1 MITMNLITNKKL
13 TMKNPYKPFLK
24 VIGIVCIVF
33 GIGQSNTTLC
43 AQPFKQEVLQ
53 FQKSD
58 SIVMPPKG
66 QIVFAGSSSFTRWK
80 DVAMYFP
87 GYPIINRGFGGAT
100 LVDLIYYVDEAII
113 QYQPSQVFIYCG
125 ENDMADVDTVSP
137 ATVLLRFKTLHT
149 ILLKKLP
156 RATKIIF
163 VSLKPS
169 VARWHLETKFIEA
182 NKLIEGYIATQKN
195 MQYLDVHTAMLDE
208 KKEVLKDIFIADK
221 LHMNPK
227 GYLIW
232 QKQFAPFLTTPK

>member
-1 MITMNLITNKKL
+1 M
-13 TMKNPYKPFLK
+13 LK
-24 VIGIVCIVF
+24 DYFRLVCILCLAII
-33 GIGQSNTTLC
+33 IGPSTSTVQ
-43 AQPFKQEVLQ
+43 AQPFKPEIEQ

-66 QIVFAGSSSFTRWK
+66 QIVFAGSSSFTKWK

-113 QYQPSQVFIYCG
+113 KYQPRQVFIYCG
-125 ENDMADVDTVSP
+125 ENDIADVDTVSP
-137 ATVLLRFKTLHT
+137 ATVLNRFKTLHS

-156 RATKIIF
+156 RSTKIVF
-163 VSLKPS
+163 VSIKPS
-169 VARWHLETKFIEA
+169 VARWHLESKFIEA
-182 NKLIEGYIATQKN
+182 NKLIQAYISTQKN
-195 MQYLDVHTAMLDE
+195 IQYLDVHSFMLDE
-208 KKEVLKDIFIADK
+208 NKEVFKDIFIADK

-232 QKQFAPFLTTPK
+232 QKQFAPLLTTPK

>member
-1 MITMNLITNKKL
+1 MNSILKGYFRLVLIL
-13 TMKNPYKPFLK
+13 CLA
-24 VIGIVCIVF
+24 IIVGPSISTVH
-33 GIGQSNTTLC
+33 
-43 AQPFKQEVLQ
+43 AQPFKPEIVQ

-66 QIVFAGSSSFTRWK
+66 QIVFAGSSSFTKWK

-113 QYQPSQVFIYCG
+113 KYQPRQVFIYCG
-125 ENDMADVDTVSP
+125 ENDIADVDTVSP
-137 ATVLLRFKTLHT
+137 ATVLNRFKTLHS

-156 RATKIIF
+156 RSTKIVF
-163 VSLKPS
+163 VSIKPS
-169 VARWHLETKFIEA
+169 VARWHLESKFIEA
-182 NKLIEGYIATQKN
+182 NKLIQAYISTQKN
-195 MQYLDVHTAMLDE
+195 IQYLDVHSFMLDE
-208 KKEVLKDIFIADK
+208 NKEVFKDIFIADK

-232 QKQFAPFLTTPK
+232 QKQFAPLLTSPK

>member
-1 MITMNLITNKKL
+1 
-13 TMKNPYKPFLK
+13 MKHPYKLFLK
-24 VIGIVCIVF
+24 IVGIVCF
-33 GIGQSNTTLC
+33 AFSIGQSNTSLY
-43 AQPFKQEVLQ
+43 AQPFKQEILQ

-66 QIVFAGSSSFTRWK
+66 QIVFAGSSSFTKWK

-100 LVDLIYYVDEAII
+100 LVDLIFYVDEAII

-137 ATVLLRFKTLHT
+137 ATVLERFKTLHT

-156 RATKIIF
+156 RTTKIVF

-169 VARWHLETKFIEA
+169 VARWQLESKFIA
-182 NKLIEGYIATQKN
+182 TNKLIEGYITTQKN
-195 MQYLDVHTAMLDE
+195 MQYLDVHTSMLDE
-208 KKEVLKDIFIADK
+208 NKEVFKDIFIADK
-221 LHMNPK
+221 LHMNSK

>member
-1 MITMNLITNKKL
+1 MKRSYKVFIKL
-13 TMKNPYKPFLK
+13 AC
-24 VIGIVCIVF
+24 IVCIAF
-33 GIGQSNTTLC
+33 GIGQTNTTLYG
-43 AQPFKQEVLQ
+43 QPFKQELLQ

-66 QIVFAGSSSFTRWK
+66 QIVLAGSSSFTKWK

-100 LVDLIYYVDEAII
+100 LIDLIYYVDEAII
-113 QYQPSQVFIYCG
+113 KYQPSQVFIYCG
-125 ENDMADVDTVSP
+125 ENDIADVDTVSP
-137 ATVLLRFKTLHT
+137 ATVLLRFKTLHG

-156 RATKIIF
+156 RATKIVF

-169 VARWHLETKFIEA
+169 VARWHLESKFIEA
-182 NKLIEGYIATQKN
+182 NKLIEGYINTQKN
-195 MQYLDVHTAMLDE
+195 IQYLDVHTAMLDE
-208 KKEVLKDIFIADK
+208 NKEVLKDIFIADQ

>member
-1 MITMNLITNKKL
+1 
-13 TMKNPYKPFLK
+13 MKRSYKVFLK
-24 VIGIVCIVF
+24 LACIVCIAF
-33 GIGQSNTTLC
+33 CIGQTNTTLYG
-43 AQPFKQEVLQ
+43 QPFKQELLQ

-66 QIVFAGSSSFTRWK
+66 QIVLAGSSSFTKWK

-100 LVDLIYYVDEAII
+100 LIDLIYYVDEAII
-113 QYQPSQVFIYCG
+113 KYQPSQVFIYCG
-125 ENDMADVDTVSP
+125 ENDIADVDTVSP
-137 ATVLLRFKTLHT
+137 ATVLLRFKTLHG

-156 RATKIIF
+156 RATKIVF

-169 VARWHLETKFIEA
+169 VARWHLESKFIEA
-182 NKLIEGYIATQKN
+182 NKLIEGYINTQKN
-195 MQYLDVHTAMLDE
+195 IQYLDVHTAMLDE
-208 KKEVLKDIFIADK
+208 NKEVLKDIFIADQ

>member
-1 MITMNLITNKKL
+1 
-13 TMKNPYKPFLK
+13 
-24 VIGIVCIVF
+24 
-33 GIGQSNTTLC
+33 
-43 AQPFKQEVLQ
+43 
-53 FQKSD
+53 
-58 SIVMPPKG
+58 MPPKG
-66 QIVFAGSSSFTRWK
+66 QIVFAGSSSFTKWK

-156 RATKIIF
+156 RATKIVF

-169 VARWHLETKFIEA
+169 VARWHLESKFIAA
-182 NKLIEGYIATQKN
+182 NKLIEGYIAAQKN

-208 KKEVLKDIFIADK
+208 NKEVLKDIFIADK

>member
-1 MITMNLITNKKL
+1 MNLITNKKL
-13 TMKNPYKPFLK
+13 TMKHPYKPFLK

>member
-1 MITMNLITNKKL
+1 
-13 TMKNPYKPFLK
+13 MKHPYKPFLK

-232 QKQFAPFLTTPK
+232 QKQFASFLTTPK

>member
-1 MITMNLITNKKL
+1 MHCKFKG
-13 TMKNPYKPFLK
+13 YFR
-24 VIGIVCIVF
+24 IVCILCLAFV
-33 GIGQSNTTLC
+33 IGASNSTVQ
-43 AQPFKQEVLQ
+43 AQPFKPEIIQ

-66 QIVFAGSSSFTRWK
+66 QIVFAGSSSFTKWK

-87 GYPIINRGFGGAT
+87 GYPIINRGFGGAS

-113 QYQPSQVFIYCG
+113 KYQPSQVFIYCG

-137 ATVLLRFKTLHT
+137 ATVLGRFKTLHG

-156 RATKIIF
+156 RATKIVF

-169 VARWHLETKFIEA
+169 VARWHLESKFIEA

-195 MQYLDVHTAMLDE
+195 IQYLDVHTAMLDE
-208 KKEVLKDIFIADK
+208 NKEVLKDIFIADK

-232 QKQFAPFLTTPK
+232 QKQFAPYLTTPK

>member
-1 MITMNLITNKKL
+1 
-13 TMKNPYKPFLK
+13 MKHPYKPFLK

-113 QYQPSQVFIYCG
+113 KYQPSQVFIYCG
-125 ENDMADVDTVSP
+125 ENDIADVDTVSP

-169 VARWHLETKFIEA
+169 VARWHLEPKFIEA
-182 NKLIEGYIATQKN
+182 NKLIEGYINTQKN
-195 MQYLDVHTAMLDE
+195 IQYLDVHTAMLDDN
-208 KKEVLKDIFIADK
+208 KEVLKDIFIADK

>member
-1 MITMNLITNKKL
+1 
-13 TMKNPYKPFLK
+13 MKHPYKPFLK
-24 VIGIVCIVF
+24 VIGIVCFAF

-66 QIVFAGSSSFTRWK
+66 QIVFAGSSSFTKWK

-149 ILLKKLP
+149 FLLKKLP
-156 RATKIIF
+156 RATKIVF

-169 VARWHLETKFIEA
+169 VARWHLESKFIAA

-208 KKEVLKDIFIADK
+208 NKEVLKDIFIADQ

>member
-1 MITMNLITNKKL
+1 
-13 TMKNPYKPFLK
+13 MKHPYKLFLK
-24 VIGIVCIVF
+24 IVGIVCF
-33 GIGQSNTTLC
+33 AFSIGQSNTSLY
-43 AQPFKQEVLQ
+43 AQPFKQEILQ

-66 QIVFAGSSSFTRWK
+66 QIVFAGSSSFTKWK

-87 GYPIINRGFGGAT
+87 GYPIINRGFGGST
-100 LVDLIYYVDEAII
+100 LVDLIFYVDEAII

-137 ATVLLRFKTLHT
+137 ATVLERFKTLHT

-156 RATKIIF
+156 RTTKIVF

-169 VARWHLETKFIEA
+169 VARWQLESKFIAA
-182 NKLIEGYIATQKN
+182 NKLIEGYITTQKN

-208 KKEVLKDIFIADK
+208 NKEVFKDIFIADK
-221 LHMNPK
+221 LHMNSK

>member
-1 MITMNLITNKKL
+1 
-13 TMKNPYKPFLK
+13 MKHPYKPFLK
-24 VIGIVCIVF
+24 LVGIVCIAL

-43 AQPFKQEVLQ
+43 AQPFRQEILQ

-66 QIVFAGSSSFTRWK
+66 QILFAGSSSFTKWK

-87 GYPIINRGFGGAT
+87 GYPIINRGFGGAS
-100 LVDLIYYVDEAII
+100 LVDLIYYADEAII

-156 RATKIIF
+156 RTTKIIF

-169 VARWHLETKFIEA
+169 IARWHLESKFIQA
-182 NKLIEGYIATQKN
+182 NQLIEGYIASQKN

-208 KKEVLKDIFIADK
+208 NKEVLKDIFVADK

-232 QKQFAPFLTTPK
+232 QKQFASFLTLPK

>member
-1 MITMNLITNKKL
+1 
-13 TMKNPYKPFLK
+13 MKHPYKPFLK

-156 RATKIIF
+156 RATKIVF

-169 VARWHLETKFIEA
+169 VARWHLEPKFIEA
-182 NKLIEGYIATQKN
+182 NKLIEGYINTQKN
-195 MQYLDVHTAMLDE
+195 IQYLDVHTAMLDDN
-208 KKEVLKDIFIADK
+208 KEVLKDIFIADK

>member
-1 MITMNLITNKKL
+1 
-13 TMKNPYKPFLK
+13 MKHPYKPFLK
-24 VIGIVCIVF
+24 LVGIVCIAL

-43 AQPFKQEVLQ
+43 AQPFRQEILQ

-66 QIVFAGSSSFTRWK
+66 QILFAGSSSFTKWK

-87 GYPIINRGFGGAT
+87 GYPIINRGFGGAS
-100 LVDLIYYVDEAII
+100 LVDLIYYADEAII

-156 RATKIIF
+156 RTTKIIF

-169 VARWHLETKFIEA
+169 IARWHLESKFIQA
-182 NKLIEGYIATQKN
+182 NQLIEGYIATQKN
-195 MQYLDVHTAMLDE
+195 IQYLDVHTAMLDE
-208 KKEVLKDIFIADK
+208 NKEVLKDIFIADK

-232 QKQFAPFLTTPK
+232 QKQFAPFLTLPK

>member
-1 MITMNLITNKKL
+1 
-13 TMKNPYKPFLK
+13 MKRSYKVFLK
-24 VIGIVCIVF
+24 LACIVCIAF
-33 GIGQSNTTLC
+33 GIGQTNTTLYG
-43 AQPFKQEVLQ
+43 QPFKQELLQ

-66 QIVFAGSSSFTRWK
+66 QIVFAGSSSFTKWK

-100 LVDLIYYVDEAII
+100 LIDLIYYVDEAII
-113 QYQPSQVFIYCG
+113 KYQPSQVFIYCG
-125 ENDMADVDTVSP
+125 ENDIADVDTVSP
-137 ATVLLRFKTLHT
+137 ATVLLRFKTLHG

-156 RATKIIF
+156 RATKIVF

-169 VARWHLETKFIEA
+169 VARWHLESKFIEA
-182 NKLIEGYIATQKN
+182 NKLIEGYINTQKN
-195 MQYLDVHTAMLDE
+195 IQYLDVHTAMLDE
-208 KKEVLKDIFIADK
+208 NKEVLKDIFIADQ

>member
-1 MITMNLITNKKL
+1 
-13 TMKNPYKPFLK
+13 MKRSYKVFLK
-24 VIGIVCIVF
+24 VACIACIAF
-33 GIGQSNTTLC
+33 GIGQTCTTLH
-43 AQPFKQEVLQ
+43 AQPFKQEIVQ

-66 QIVFAGSSSFTRWK
+66 QIVFAGSSSFTKWK

-113 QYQPSQVFIYCG
+113 KYQPSQVFIYCG

-137 ATVLLRFKTLHT
+137 ATVLQRFKTLHT

-156 RATKIIF
+156 KTTKVVF

-169 VARWHLETKFIEA
+169 IARWHLESKFIEA

-195 MQYLDVHTAMLDE
+195 MQYLDVHTAMLDDN
-208 KKEVLKDIFIADK
+208 KEVFKDIFIADK

-232 QKQFAPFLTTPK
+232 QKQFVPYLTTPK

>member
-1 MITMNLITNKKL
+1 MNCILKGYFRLVLILCMAFIIGPSNS
-13 TMKNPYKPFLK
+13 K
-24 VIGIVCIVF
+24 V
-33 GIGQSNTTLC
+33 Q
-43 AQPFKQEVLQ
+43 AQPFKPEIVQ

-66 QIVFAGSSSFTRWK
+66 QIVFAGSSSFTKWK

-113 QYQPSQVFIYCG
+113 KYQPRQVFIYCG
-125 ENDMADVDTVSP
+125 ENDIADVDTVSP
-137 ATVLLRFKTLHT
+137 ATVLNRFKNLHS

-156 RATKIIF
+156 RATKIVF
-163 VSLKPS
+163 VSIKPS
-169 VARWHLETKFIEA
+169 VARWHLESKFIEA
-182 NKLIEGYIATQKN
+182 NKLIQAYIGTQKN
-195 MQYLDVHTAMLDE
+195 IQYLDVHSFMLDE
-208 KKEVLKDIFIADK
+208 NKEVFKDIFIADK

-232 QKQFAPFLTTPK
+232 QKQFAPLLTTPK

>member
-1 MITMNLITNKKL
+1 
-13 TMKNPYKPFLK
+13 MKHPYKPFLK
-24 VIGIVCIVF
+24 VIGIVCFAF

-66 QIVFAGSSSFTRWK
+66 QIVFAGSSSFTKWK

-113 QYQPSQVFIYCG
+113 KYQPSQVFIYCG
-125 ENDMADVDTVSP
+125 ENDIADVDTVSP

-156 RATKIIF
+156 RATKIVF

-169 VARWHLETKFIEA
+169 VARWHLESKFIEA
-182 NKLIEGYIATQKN
+182 NKLIEGYINTQKN
-195 MQYLDVHTAMLDE
+195 IQFLDVHTAMLDDN
-208 KKEVLKDIFIADK
+208 KEVLKDIFIADQ

>member
-1 MITMNLITNKKL
+1 
-13 TMKNPYKPFLK
+13 MKHPYKPFLK
-24 VIGIVCIVF
+24 LVGIVCIAL

-43 AQPFKQEVLQ
+43 AQPFRQEILQ

-58 SIVMPPKG
+58 SIVRPPKG
-66 QIVFAGSSSFTRWK
+66 QILFAGSSSFTKWK

-87 GYPIINRGFGGAT
+87 GYPIINRGFGGAS
-100 LVDLIYYVDEAII
+100 LVDLIYYADEAII

-156 RATKIIF
+156 RTTKIIF

-169 VARWHLETKFIEA
+169 IARWHLESKFIQA
-182 NKLIEGYIATQKN
+182 NQLIEGYIATQKN

-208 KKEVLKDIFIADK
+208 NKEVLKDIFIADK

-232 QKQFAPFLTTPK
+232 QKQFAPFLTIPK

>member
-1 MITMNLITNKKL
+1 
-13 TMKNPYKPFLK
+13 MKHPYKPFLK
-24 VIGIVCIVF
+24 VIGIVCFAF

-66 QIVFAGSSSFTRWK
+66 QIVFAGSSSFTKWK

-113 QYQPSQVFIYCG
+113 KYQPSQVFIYCG
-125 ENDMADVDTVSP
+125 ENDIADVDTVSP
-137 ATVLLRFKTLHT
+137 ATVLLRFKTLHG
-149 ILLKKLP
+149 IILKKLP
-156 RATKIIF
+156 RATKIVF

-169 VARWHLETKFIEA
+169 VARWHLESKFIAA

-195 MQYLDVHTAMLDE
+195 IQFLDVHNAMLDDN
-208 KKEVLKDIFIADK
+208 KEVLKDIFIADQ

>member
-1 MITMNLITNKKL
+1 MNRS
-13 TMKNPYKPFLK
+13 YKVFLK
-24 VIGIVCIVF
+24 LACIVCIAF
-33 GIGQSNTTLC
+33 GIGQTNTTLY
-43 AQPFKQEVLQ
+43 AQPFKQELLQ

-66 QIVFAGSSSFTRWK
+66 QIVFAGSSSFTKWK

-100 LVDLIYYVDEAII
+100 LIDLIYYVDKAII
-113 QYQPSQVFIYCG
+113 KYQPSQVFIYCG
-125 ENDMADVDTVSP
+125 ENDIADVDTVSP
-137 ATVLLRFKTLHT
+137 ATVLLRFKTLHG

-156 RATKIIF
+156 RATKIVF

-169 VARWHLETKFIEA
+169 VARWHLESKFIEA
-182 NKLIEGYIATQKN
+182 NKLIEGYINTQKN
-195 MQYLDVHTAMLDE
+195 IQYLDVHTAMLDE
-208 KKEVLKDIFIADK
+208 NKEVLKDIFIADQ

>member
-1 MITMNLITNKKL
+1 MISMNLIINKNL
-13 TMKNPYKPFLK
+13 IMKRSYKVFIK
-24 VIGIVCIVF
+24 VACIVCIAF
-33 GIGQSNTTLC
+33 GIGQTCPTLH
-43 AQPFKQEVLQ
+43 AQPFKQEILQ

-66 QIVFAGSSSFTRWK
+66 QIVFAGSSSFTKWK

-137 ATVLLRFKTLHT
+137 ATVLHRFKTLHT

-156 RATKIIF
+156 KTTKVVF

-169 VARWHLETKFIEA
+169 IARWHLEPKFIET
-182 NKLIEGYIATQKN
+182 NKLIAGYIATQKN
-195 MQYLDVHTAMLDE
+195 IQYLDVHTAMLDDN
-208 KKEVLKDIFIADK
+208 KEVLKDIFVADK

-227 GYLIW
+227 GYQIW
-232 QKQFAPFLTTPK
+232 QKTFFSYLISN

>member
-1 MITMNLITNKKL
+1 
-13 TMKNPYKPFLK
+13 MKHSYKPFLK

-208 KKEVLKDIFIADK
+208 KKEVLKDIFIADQ